1 MNAADRK
8 IIYVCSPCRGNV
20 AANISWAKL
29 FTEAVLHTG
38 NTPVAPH
45 VFYAEYLDDEKP
57 SERAQGLA
65 AGISLLRRC
74 DEVWIFGNR
83 ISEGMATEIRE
94 AQNLDIPVRRA
105 KLYSLPLGRQNNK
118 RSCLQVRIELGEV

>member
-1 MNAADRK
+1 MNTNDRK
-8 IIYVCSPCRGNV
+8 TIYVCSPCRGNV
-20 AANISWAKL
+20 AANISWAKF

-38 NTPVAPH
+38 NTPVTPH
-45 VFYAEYLDDEKP
+45 AFYAEYLDDEKP

-74 DEVWIFGNR
+74 DEVWIFGDR
-83 ISEGMATEIRE
+83 ISEGMAAEIRE

-105 KLYSLPLGRQNNK
+105 ILYSLPIRQHNK